1 VVGRLEPV
9 PLVRVL
15 RGEEHEE
22 LREEAAVD
30 VRAQGLG
37 VGGGHRGEERE
48 PSGGGNR
55 GSPRSPGGSDL

>member
-1 VVGRLEPV
+1 
-9 PLVRVL
+9 VRVL
-15 RGEEHEE
+15 QGEEREE

-55 GSPRSPGGSDL
+55 GSPRSPGGGDS

>member
-1 VVGRLEPV
+1 MVGRLEPV

-15 RGEEHEE
+15 RGEEREE

-37 VGGGHRGEERE
+37 IGGGHRGEERE

-55 GSPRSPGGSDL
+55 G